1 MPEITVT
8 ETQRERLAAIQD
20 DIEAAY
26 IDTYGHIR
34 TKDVV
39 QYLLDTYT
47 PPEQQGSDVTHER
60 VATADFG
67 ALQAV
72 ATEVEG
78 VPGSGIDAATMR
90 GELVSALGVEAFA
103 ERLAAVEDAENGDGA
118 SERSDAENG
127 TEDGADSSADGSPS
141 SAGESAA
148 ATQADG
154 EPDDEAAAADET
166 DADGA
171 VAEDDTDACDGT
183 ADDSDGAASTSGST
197 AATDG
202 PGAVLS
208 AANQLL
214 TDHEDKWREG
224 GSDSPYEVDLPD
236 GTTEKVRT
244 KDDVRG
250 LLFKH
255 Y

>member
-8 ETQRERLAAIQD
+8 ESQRERLDTIQG

-26 IDTYGHIR
+26 IDTYGHIE
-34 TKDVV
+34 TTDVV

-47 PPEQQGSDVTHER
+47 PPEERGSDVAHEQI
-60 VATADFG
+60 ATADFG

-72 ATEVEG
+72 ATDVDG
-78 VPGSGIDAATMR
+78 VPGSGIDAETMR
-90 GELVSALGVEAFA
+90 GELLSSLGVAEFA
-103 ERLAAVEDAENGDGA
+103 TRLAEVDGVDDPETAGDEKAGVGDADTASDENDAESEDSDDTASDENDAESEDAVSESDGA
-118 SERSDAENG
+118 PEEGEESDA
-127 TEDGADSSADGSPS
+127 ASADDSGSQS
-141 SAGESAA
+141 G
-148 ATQADG
+148 
-154 EPDDEAAAADET
+154 AAAA
-166 DADGA
+166 G
-171 VAEDDTDACDGT
+171 
-183 ADDSDGAASTSGST
+183 
-197 AATDG
+197 DG

-236 GTTEKVRT
+236 GTTETVRT